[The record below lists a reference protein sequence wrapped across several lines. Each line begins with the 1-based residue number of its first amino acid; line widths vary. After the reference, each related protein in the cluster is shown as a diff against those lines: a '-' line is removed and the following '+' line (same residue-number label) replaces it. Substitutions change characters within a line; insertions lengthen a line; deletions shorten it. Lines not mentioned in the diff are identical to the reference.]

1 MTSPLQPPSLGD
13 VLQKAGIVDAATL
26 EGLVLVLR
34 DRLRS
39 GTQASLG
46 RLLLER
52 GVPAP
57 RILAAAASAGS
68 PGAVR
73 CDACSTVQPI
83 QTRSGREFPCA
94 RCGALLLALGAAVA
108 TPPVPGTGPAETIL
122 DMAVLPLPSPFTPGL
137 QPEPNEDTTVPLDQ
151 DGTMKFGGVLPLPDA
166 HETSSTTLPFRTVLP
181 LPGRKPMVVV
191 PGIPASELPTGIYPA
206 TDMEPLAQGI
216 GVPPMVH
223 TGNPVA
229 PPPAPG
235 VPATPAPAFGHD
247 SASPTQADPDAV
259 PLGAIAPAPPPGTRN
274 TTAQGPGIPQ
284 RPPLRRGSARVAKA
298 ESRGR
303 RVGLVLVL
311 AVMAVLS
318 AVGLVVAVLLTRS

>member
-13 VLQKAGIVDAATL
+13 VLKKAGIVDAASL
-26 EGLVLVLR
+26 ESLVLVLR

-39 GTQASLG
+39 GTPASLG

-57 RILAAAASAGS
+57 RILAAAASAGP

-73 CDACSTVQPI
+73 CDACSTVQPV

-94 RCGALLLALGAAVA
+94 RCGALLLALGVPIA
-108 TPPVPGTGPAETIL
+108 TPSVPGAGPGETVL
-122 DMAVLPLPSPFTPGL
+122 DMNVLPLPSPFTPGL
-137 QPEPNEDTTVPLDQ
+137 QPEPNEDTTVPLDR

-166 HETSSTTLPFRTVLP
+166 HESSSTTLPFRTVLP
-181 LPGRKPMVVV
+181 LPGRKPPVVV
-191 PGIPASELPTGIYPA
+191 PGIPASELPTGIYSA
-206 TDMEPLAQGI
+206 TDVEPLAQGI
-216 GVPPMVH
+216 GIPPMVH

-229 PPPAPG
+229 PPAPG
-235 VPATPAPAFGHD
+235 VPTTPPPVFGHD

-259 PLGAIAPAPPPGTRN
+259 PLGAIIPPMAAGTRN

-298 ESRGR
+298 EGGGR

-318 AVGLVVAVLLTRS
+318 AVGLVVAVLLTRR